1 MNDKLSYKDRNGN
14 IYHANRI
21 VQRIIIVESR
31 VFNSIHEWVTFCETI
46 KESKIPT
53 IDELNLMIEKKA
65 KITFD
70 SLHNSNLDFDW
81 YLIQNNLVGM

>member
-21 VQRIIIVESR
+21 VPCGIIIVESR

-53 IDELNLMIEKKA
+53 IDELNLMIEKKSENY
-65 KITFD
+65 FD
-70 SLHNSNLDFDW
+70 SLHNNNSNSDFDW
-81 YLIQNNLVGM
+81 YLDSE